1 MHPNKTHNPTIA
13 DRKTQFKSALILIVF
28 LLFCA
33 IPLLSVTFSEDIS
46 AMLPSGK
53 DGEISRDFALLQKAP
68 LSGKLLISIA
78 SENIK
83 EEKLGQIADSMARK
97 MDSPLLAIQDI
108 SDINPQS
115 VIDFLL
121 QNGPNLTTQNDLE
134 KLQTHTDSK
143 TIKTNL
149 SDAKKLLI
157 SPAGLGMRAIVAA
170 DPLNLRSIY
179 LQKIAPLQNLPRLK
193 IQGGHYYVSGKNAV
207 LLIAKS
213 NIPITD
219 SKNGARLLDRF
230 QKIKQTVL
238 KENHRPETDIAIEV
252 LSGHCYTTANAA
264 IIKQD
269 ILTVSIISFCALA
282 ILFFFAF
289 RNKGALCVFLAPG
302 IAIMAGLGTTAFVYR
317 EMSAIVIGFGAVLMG
332 ISIDFAV
339 HTYFALA
346 ESPQDKAGALRRV
359 SKPVLFGAA
368 TSCASFT
375 ALYISGIPGIKQ
387 LSIFSVA
394 GIVAACMYALLFIPR
409 LCNSFPVADKN
420 KHSFQIKGN
429 KTVTLCA
436 ALFILTASIAGAF
449 SNNFDTE
456 LKNLGYISNEI
467 SNAEKHFQEKWGKM
481 RAQSMLFASGKTMDE
496 ALHKNE
502 NAWADIKQN
511 LAEIKAVSI
520 APALPAAAT
529 IANNQA
535 RWSHFWNTKI
545 EQTELSVREFSEEI
559 GFAPKAFGPAM
570 NRISGAPPILNAQTF
585 QSGPLGVVAEM
596 FIPPSN
602 IGEEKL
608 LMTLLQDN
616 EQVNEYY
623 TPQKENELG
632 VRLVSQ
638 SRFKST
644 LEHEMERDIIKFIT
658 CSGILVIVLIFGL
671 FRNIRR
677 AVLALFPAVFGVA
690 VTFGLLGMLQIPL
703 NIFHIVALPLVI
715 GLGADYGIFM
725 VFQEIR
731 IPSLWTVKAV
741 KISGLTT
748 LAGFGVLVFAKH
760 PSLHSLGSTVFIGIT
775 AALCC
780 AVFVLPHLL
789 RLEGDNHAQV

>member
-1 MHPNKTHNPTIA
+1 MFSRKQLHTTKTN
-13 DRKTQFKSALILIVF
+13 RKTQFKSALILILL

-68 LSGKLLISIA
+68 LSGKILISIA
-78 SENIK
+78 SNEIK
-83 EEKLGQIADSMARK
+83 ENELGKIADSMARK

-121 QNGPNLTTQNDLE
+121 RNGPNLTTQNDLE
-134 KLQTHTDSK
+134 KLQTHTDNK

-157 SPAGLGMRAIVAA
+157 SPAGFGMRAIVAE

-193 IQGGHYYVSGKNAV
+193 IQGGNYYVSGENAV

-213 NIPITD
+213 NIPMTD
-219 SKNGARLLDRF
+219 SKNGAILLDRF
-230 QKIKQTVL
+230 QKIKQAAL
-238 KENHRPETDIAIEV
+238 AENHIPEMDLSIEI

-282 ILFFFAF
+282 ILFFFGF

-346 ESPQDKAGALRRV
+346 ESPQDKAGAVRRV

-368 TSCASFT
+368 TSCVSFT

-394 GIVAACMYALLFIPR
+394 GIIAACAYALLFIPR

-420 KHSFQIKGN
+420 KFFFQLKSN
-429 KTVTLCA
+429 KKITLCVA
-436 ALFILTASIAGAF
+436 SSILAVSIAGAF

-456 LKNLGYISNEI
+456 LKNLGYISSEI

-511 LAEIKAVSI
+511 LAEAKAVSI

-529 IANNQA
+529 IAKNQA
-535 RWSHFWNTKI
+535 RWSNFWNNEK
-545 EQTELSVREFSEEI
+545 EQTELSIQKFSEKI
-559 GFAPKAFGPAM
+559 GFAPNAFVPAM
-570 NRISGAPPILNAQTF
+570 DRISAAPPILNAQTF
-585 QSGPLGVVAEM
+585 QNGPLGVLAEM
-596 FIPPSN
+596 FIPPTN
-602 IGEEKL
+602 EGEEKL
-608 LMTLLQDN
+608 LMTLLPDN
-616 EQVNEYY
+616 TQVNTYY
-623 TPQKENELG
+623 SPQKEKELG

-658 CSGILVIVLIFGL
+658 CSGLLVTVLIFGL
-671 FRNIRR
+671 FRNLRR
-677 AVLALFPAVFGVA
+677 AALALFPAVFGVA
-690 VTFGLLGMLQIPL
+690 VTFGLLGLLEIPL

-731 IPSLWTVKAV
+731 MPSLWTVKAV

-760 PSLHSLGSTVFIGIT
+760 PSLHSLGATVSIGIT

-780 AVFVLPHLL
+780 AIFVLPHLL
-789 RLEGDNHAQV
+789 HLEGDNHA